1 MKSFAVIALASIMAS
16 ANAFSGPTFA
26 TKVVAKK
33 AAAKAPAPAAPKA
46 DKNPFLKAT
55 PADPN
60 LLGALPPVGFFDPA
74 GFSASA
80 TPEQLARYREV
91 EIMHGRFAQMAT
103 LGVIV
108 AEKQASSGNYDAAGS
123 YFLAPNG
130 CAIDVFTSD
139 PGWTSLTLAL
149 IALLEGVRLVASEP
163 GNRVDAGIE
172 SIGWRPKDPEEFV
185 NMQIRELQNG
195 RLAMLAFAGQIAQEL
210 VNHTPLLVHLQNENF
225 VSF

>member
-1 MKSFAVIALASIMAS
+1 MKSFAAIAFASLMAS

-33 AAAKAPAPAAPKA
+33 AAPAAAPAKTE
-46 DKNPFLKAT
+46 KSPFLKAA
-55 PADPN
+55 PVDPD
-60 LLGALPPVGFFDPA
+60 LLGALPPVGYFDPA
-74 GFSASA
+74 GFSAKA

-91 EIMHGRFAQMAT
+91 EIMHGRFAQMAA

-108 AEKQASSGNYDAAGS
+108 AEKQASSGNYDASGS

-130 CAIDVFTSD
+130 CAIDVFSSD
-139 PGWTSLTLAL
+139 PGWTTLTLTL

-185 NMQIRELQNG
+185 NMQVRELQNG